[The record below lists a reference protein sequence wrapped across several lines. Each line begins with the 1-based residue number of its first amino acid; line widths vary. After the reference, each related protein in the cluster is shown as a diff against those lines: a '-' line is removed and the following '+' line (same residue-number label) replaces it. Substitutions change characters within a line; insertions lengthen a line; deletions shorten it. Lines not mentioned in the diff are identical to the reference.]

1 MKKCKLWLS
10 QGFLG
15 FSFLPFFFLEKSH
28 DVKRNAN
35 IMYFWM
41 GHWWS
46 WKEQL
51 WNKWEI
57 VREVELSVHAPFSFS
72 FRSLL
77 MHWLLLDFDPTRS
90 QLNTS
95 VRHWSI
101 HTCSLISVVKKLAS
115 FRLNLWRW
123 WFMLVVR
130 ASVAKWTAFKLTPP
144 ISVIIPTKVTYY
156 QQRVACLLFGSR
168 LQGSSIYFYVLHCIP
183 FFQWRWYITWLTD

>member
-1 MKKCKLWLS
+1 
-10 QGFLG
+10 
-15 FSFLPFFFLEKSH
+15 
-28 DVKRNAN
+28 
-35 IMYFWM
+35 M

-72 FRSLL
+72 FQSLL